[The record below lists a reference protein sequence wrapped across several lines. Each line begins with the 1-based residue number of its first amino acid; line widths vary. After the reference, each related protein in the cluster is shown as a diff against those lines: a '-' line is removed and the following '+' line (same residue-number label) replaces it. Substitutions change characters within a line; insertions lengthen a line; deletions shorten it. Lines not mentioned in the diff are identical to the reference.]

1 MNNNEKARKIISEN
15 LYMTISVA
23 SKQGDPW
30 IANIYYAVDSD
41 YNFYWYSPTN
51 SHHSRLIREN
61 PVIAISIFNSTAV
74 GDDVDAVYIKA
85 NVEEVSNKI
94 DILKGLTV
102 YGKKMLATGFV
113 DTNVQIEKFTKQY
126 KDFQGISKLRLYKA
140 TPIQVWKLAPSE
152 VFNEKYVDSRIEV
165 QLKNETN

>member
-1 MNNNEKARKIISEN
+1 MDNNEKARKIISEN

-51 SHHSRLIREN
+51 SHHSTLIREN

-74 GDDVDAVYIKA
+74 GDDVDAVYTDTLWTPLRYA
-85 NVEEVSNKI
+85 HRFYSN
-94 DILKGLTV
+94 TN
-102 YGKKMLATGFV
+102 FV
-113 DTNVQIEKFTKQY
+113 CPLSCF
-126 KDFQGISKLRLYKA
+126 S
-140 TPIQVWKLAPSE
+140 
-152 VFNEKYVDSRIEV
+152 
-165 QLKNETN
+165 

>member
-1 MNNNEKARKIISEN
+1 MNNNEKARKIISDN

-30 IANIYYAVDSD
+30 IANIYYAIDSN

-51 SHHSRLIREN
+51 SLHSTLVREN
-61 PVIAISIFNSTAV
+61 PLIAISIFNSTAI

-85 NVEEVSNKI
+85 NVEEVTNKVEI
-94 DILKGLTV
+94 IKGLTI
-102 YGKKMLATGFV
+102 YGSKMLATGFA
-113 DTNVQIEKFTKQY
+113 DTKAQIQRFTKQY

-140 TPIQVWKLAPSE
+140 TPIKVWKLAPSE
-152 VFNEKYVDSRIEV
+152 MFNEKFVDSRIEV
-165 QLKNETN
+165 DLKS